1 MSYQNLT
8 DTSLVTNQSLN
19 KPFHNPR
26 KVKSRKRFPGVS
38 NVTQK
43 HFSLESKR
51 SKMLT
56 KRKRS
61 SKRKKWNQG
70 KLSYLKKCHYLI
82 EEKEEMKAGEFSD
95 EDLYNMFF
103 VDDSSY
109 SDYSISSD
117 DSSDDEFKFFTNLCD
132 VLIRKNKEQHTRE
145 LFFEIPFC
153 YLEKTQRVFSIRWF
167 DSNNFKKIIDRC
179 VERDIN
185 INGIEIMDEG
195 GSFITATCKEEYDNI
210 NNNSEPW
217 FVEVFNKYSK
227 EMKENGIIAQYSAT
241 YGF

>member
-1 MSYQNLT
+1 MKIILTTTSLKYLSCMSYQTLT

-70 KLSYLKKCHYLI
+70 KLYYLKKCHYLI
-82 EEKEEMKAGEFSD
+82 EEKEEMKEDMKAGEFSD
-95 EDLYNMFF
+95 DNLYNMFF
-103 VDDSSY
+103 VDDSSD
-109 SDYSISSD
+109 SDYSSDSYDSISSD
-117 DSSDDEFKFFTNLCD
+117 DSSDDEFKFLTNLCD

-145 LFFEIPFC
+145 LFFEIPVC
-153 YLEKTQRVFSIRWF
+153 YLEKTPHVSSIRWF

-195 GSFITATCKEEYDNI
+195 GSFITAT
-210 NNNSEPW
+210 
-217 FVEVFNKYSK
+217 
-227 EMKENGIIAQYSAT
+227 